1 LKERERKSIEK
12 RGKKREASRV
22 PAKNGKS
29 IF

>member
-22 PAKNGKS
+22 PAKTRKS